1 MDKIL
6 LGFALGLLAG
16 LDIAAGI
23 AFWWWMRLT
32 PKGWQGKPEQGE
44 LIEKVNKDNASRIKE
59 DADTKGE

>member
-6 LGFALGLLAG
+6 LGVAIGLILG

-32 PKGWQGKPEQGE
+32 PKGWQGKPDQKV
-44 LIEKVNKDNASRIKE
+44 LIEKVNASRIKE
-59 DADTKGE
+59 DADTKAGVQ